1 MSLWDALTGWIDN
14 DSQQMISKVIDPK
27 TNIDPP
33 VNDVGIVAGQH
44 YIRLRLADMF
54 LTKQVAWFKSWY
66 PAVHSVVRFDFGNRS
81 LEVPNIADSTRV
93 GMQQGGQGDVVA
105 RNFVLTPTIPFNGGI
120 VSLNA
125 GLVAIEGKN
134 YLNSFLKTLG
144 NFAGLL
150 GVAQLSAA
158 LNVAQPLALG
168 LQELFGA
175 GQNHLHLG
183 MYNSYAEKELKAGYI
198 VVIRATETQVKDT
211 SKLWVVADQLRTGNS
226 LKQNTPF
233 TGYDYMLFRV
243 EVFDKRDDWE
253 QLTAIQNPF
262 QAAIRALHNTSDTS
276 QAIHYLRTALL
287 EASQSPELTKAD
299 RRRVVDSLKEQFE
312 QAKKDFSVDAA
323 FTGKPPTLKQAMK
336 YAIPIKEALKK
347 PQPTPDEIF
356 AYSGPS

>member
-1 MSLWDALTGWIDN
+1 MSLWEALTGWVDK
-14 DSQQMISKVIDPK
+14 DSQQLISKVIDPK
-27 TNIDPP
+27 THVDRPFD
-33 VNDVGIVAGQH
+33 DVGMVAGQH
-44 YIRLRLADMF
+44 YIRLRLSDMF

-66 PAVHSVVRFDFGNRS
+66 PAVHSLVRFEFGNRS

-120 VSLNA
+120 ISLNA
-125 GLVAIEGKN
+125 GLVAVEGQN

-158 LNVAQPLALG
+158 LTVAQPLALG

-175 GQNHLHLG
+175 GKSHLHLG
-183 MYNSYAEKELKAGYI
+183 TYNSYAEKELKAGYI

-211 SKLWVVADQLRTGNS
+211 SKLWVVADQLRMGNS
-226 LKQNTPF
+226 LTQNAPF

-253 QLTAIQNPF
+253 QLTAIQKPF
-262 QAAIRALHNTSDTS
+262 QDAVRALHNTSDNS
-276 QAIHYLRTALL
+276 QALHYLRTALL
-287 EASQSPELTKAD
+287 EASESPDLTKAD

-312 QAKKDFSVDAA
+312 QAKKDLSVEAA
-323 FTGKPPTLKQAMK
+323 FAGKPPTLKQAMK
-336 YAIPIKEALKK
+336 YAIPIKDALKK
-347 PQPTPDEIF
+347 PEPTREEIF
-356 AYSGPS
+356 AYSV